1 MEPDSWSQIII
12 LVILILFSAFF
23 SATETAFSS
32 LNKIRIKMMAED
44 GNKRAAL
51 VQSMQE
57 NFDRL
62 LTTVLIGN
70 NIVNIAS
77 TSIATVLFISLLGQA
92 SGPSVSTVVMTVVV
106 LIFGEITPKSIAKEK
121 PEVFAMFS
129 APFLKLL
136 FYIFIPF
143 IMFFALWKKMLKA
156 IFKLEGND
164 AITGDE
170 LLNIVEEAED
180 SGGIDEEESDLI
192 RSAISFSELTAGDIL
207 TPRVDIVAIDK
218 ADGEDKIAQIF
229 EDSRYSRLPVFEDN
243 IDNIIGFIHIRD
255 FSRVKFAEDVNYNVD
270 DIIKNAVFV
279 AKSMPVNDLLK
290 YMQSNKTHM
299 AVVNDEY
306 GGTIG
311 IVTLEDILEE
321 LVGEIW
327 DEADEIV
334 EDFIE
339 HDDGTLGVLCSTQLD
354 KMFERLDMATDDNSE
369 SPTVGGWVIEQLC
382 KIPEEGDKF
391 SYEELDVVVTK
402 VEARRIIEISVKKT
416 EIFDAVEER

>member
-1 MEPDSWSQIII
+1 LDTDSWSQIII
-12 LVILILFSAFF
+12 LVILIMFSAFF

-32 LNKIRIKMMAED
+32 LNKIRIKMMADE

-51 VQSMQE
+51 VYNMTE

-77 TSIATVLFISLLGQA
+77 TAIATILFIALLGDQA
-92 SGPSVSTVVMTVVV
+92 TGSTVSTVVMTVAV

-121 PEVFAMFS
+121 PEAFAMFA
-129 APFLKLL
+129 APFIKLL
-136 FYIFIPF
+136 AAIFIPF
-143 IMFFALWKKMLKA
+143 IAFFALWKKMLKK
-156 IFKLEGND
+156 IFKLENND

-192 RSAISFSELTAGDIL
+192 RSAISFSDLTAEDIL
-207 TPRVDIVAIDK
+207 TPRVDIIAISKD
-218 ADGEDKIAQIF
+218 DDEDKIAQVF
-229 EDSRYSRLPVFEDN
+229 DDSKFSRLPVYEDG
-243 IDNIIGFIHIRD
+243 IDNIIGFLHIRD
-255 FSRVKFAEDVNYNVD
+255 FSRVKFSDDEEYNIDDVL
-270 DIIKNAVFV
+270 KSTVFV
-279 AKSMPVNDLLK
+279 AKSMAVNDLLK
-290 YMQSNKTHM
+290 LMQSKKTHM
-299 AVVNDEY
+299 AVVTDEY

-334 EDFIE
+334 EDFVDLE
-339 HDDGTLGVLCSTQLD
+339 DGKIKVLCSTQLN
-354 KMFERLDMATDDNSE
+354 KMLDHLGLEDDSDSE
-369 SPTVGGWVIEQLC
+369 SVSVGGWVIEQLC
-382 KIPEEGDKF
+382 KIPEEGDVF
-391 SYEELDVVVTK
+391 SYKNIDVEVTK
-402 VEARRIIEISVKKT
+402 VEQRRIIEIVVTKN
-416 EIFDAVEER
+416 DPVEEEE

>member
-1 MEPDSWSQIII
+1 MDTDSWSQIII
-12 LVILILFSAFF
+12 LVILIMFSAFF

-32 LNKIRIKMMAED
+32 LNKIRIKMMADE

-51 VQSMQE
+51 VYNMTE

-77 TSIATVLFISLLGQA
+77 TAIATILFIALLGDQA
-92 SGPSVSTVVMTVVV
+92 TGSTVSTVVMTVAV

-121 PEVFAMFS
+121 PEAFAMFA
-129 APFLKLL
+129 APFIKLL
-136 FYIFIPF
+136 AAIFIPF
-143 IMFFALWKKMLKA
+143 IAFFALWKKMLKK
-156 IFKLEGND
+156 IFKLENND

-192 RSAISFSELTAGDIL
+192 RSAISFSDLTAEDIL
-207 TPRVDIVAIDK
+207 TPRVDIIAISKD
-218 ADGEDKIAQIF
+218 DDEDKIAQVF
-229 EDSRYSRLPVFEDN
+229 DDSKFSRLPVYEDG
-243 IDNIIGFIHIRD
+243 IDNIIGFLHIRD
-255 FSRVKFAEDVNYNVD
+255 FSRVKFSDDEEYNIDDVL
-270 DIIKNAVFV
+270 KSTVFV
-279 AKSMPVNDLLK
+279 AKSMAVNDLLK
-290 YMQSNKTHM
+290 LMQSKKTHM
-299 AVVNDEY
+299 AVVTDEY

-334 EDFIE
+334 EDFVDLE
-339 HDDGTLGVLCSTQLD
+339 DGKIKVLCSTQLN
-354 KMFERLDMATDDNSE
+354 KMLDHLGLEDDSDSE
-369 SPTVGGWVIEQLC
+369 SVSVGGWVIEQLC
-382 KIPEEGDKF
+382 KIPEEGDVF
-391 SYEELDVVVTK
+391 SYKNIDVEVTK
-402 VEARRIIEISVKKT
+402 VEQRRIIEIVVTKN
-416 EIFDAVEER
+416 DPVEEEE

>member
-1 MEPDSWSQIII
+1 M
-12 LVILILFSAFF
+12 FSAFF

-32 LNKIRIKMMAED
+32 LNKIRIKMMADE

-51 VQSMQE
+51 VYNMTE

-77 TSIATVLFISLLGQA
+77 TAIATILFIALLGDQA
-92 SGPSVSTVVMTVVV
+92 TGSTVSTVVMTVAV

-121 PEVFAMFS
+121 PEAFAMFA
-129 APFLKLL
+129 APFIKLL
-136 FYIFIPF
+136 AAIFIPF
-143 IMFFALWKKMLKA
+143 IAFFALWKKMLKK
-156 IFKLEGND
+156 IFKLENND

-192 RSAISFSELTAGDIL
+192 RSAISFSDLTAEDIL
-207 TPRVDIVAIDK
+207 TPRVDIIAISKD
-218 ADGEDKIAQIF
+218 DDEDKIAQVF
-229 EDSRYSRLPVFEDN
+229 DDSKFSRLPVYEDG
-243 IDNIIGFIHIRD
+243 IDNIIGFLHIRD
-255 FSRVKFAEDVNYNVD
+255 FSRVKFSDDEEYNIDDVL
-270 DIIKNAVFV
+270 KSTVFV
-279 AKSMPVNDLLK
+279 AKSMAVNDLLK
-290 YMQSNKTHM
+290 LMQSKKTHM
-299 AVVNDEY
+299 AVVTDEY

-334 EDFIE
+334 EDFVDLE
-339 HDDGTLGVLCSTQLD
+339 DGKIKVLCSTQLN
-354 KMFERLDMATDDNSE
+354 KMLDHLGLEDDSDSE
-369 SPTVGGWVIEQLC
+369 SVSVGGWVIEQLC
-382 KIPEEGDKF
+382 KIPEEGDVF
-391 SYEELDVVVTK
+391 SYKNIDVEVTK
-402 VEARRIIEISVKKT
+402 VEQRRIIEIVVTKN
-416 EIFDAVEER
+416 DPVEEEE

>member
-23 SATETAFSS
+23 SATEAAFSS
-32 LNKIRIKMMAED
+32 LNKIRVKMMADE

-51 VQSMQE
+51 VYSMTD

-77 TSIATVLFISLLGQA
+77 TSIATVLFISLLGQK
-92 SGPSVSTVVMTVVV
+92 SGPSVSTIVMTVVV

-121 PEVFAMFS
+121 PEAFAMFS
-129 APFLKLL
+129 APFLRLL
-136 FYIFIPF
+136 FIIFIPF
-143 IMFFALWKKMLKA
+143 ILFFALWKKMLKA
-156 IFKLEGND
+156 VFKLEGND

-192 RSAISFSELTAGDIL
+192 RSAISFSELTAEDIL
-207 TPRVDIVAIDK
+207 TPRVDVISIDRN
-218 ADGEDKIAQIF
+218 DDEDKIAQTF
-229 EDSRYSRLPVFEDN
+229 EDSKFSRLPVIEDN

-255 FSRVKFAEDVNYNVD
+255 FSRVKFFEDTEYNID
-270 DIIKNAVFV
+270 DILKATTFV

-290 YMQSNKTHM
+290 FMQSKKTHM
-299 AVVNDEY
+299 AVVTDEY

-327 DEADEIV
+327 DEADEVV
-334 EDFIE
+334 EEFVE
-339 HDDGTLGVLCSTQLD
+339 NEDGTISVLCSTQLD
-354 KMFERLDMATDDNSE
+354 KMFDYLGMSTDEDSE
-369 SPTVGGWVIEQLC
+369 SVSVGGWVIEQLC
-382 KIPEEGDKF
+382 KIPEVGDSF
-391 SYEELDVVVTK
+391 SYEELDVTVTK
-402 VEARRIIEISVKKT
+402 VEQRRIIEISVKKT
-416 EIFDAVEER
+416 EVIDAVEER

>member
-1 MEPDSWSQIII
+1 MSQIIV

-32 LNKIRIKMMAED
+32 LNKIRIKMLADE

-51 VQSMQE
+51 VYSLSE
-57 NFDRL
+57 NFDKL

-70 NIVNIAS
+70 NIVNIVS
-77 TSIATVLFISLLGQA
+77 TSIATVFFIDLLADQTTGTT
-92 SGPSVSTVVMTVVV
+92 VSTVVMTAAV

-121 PEVFAMFS
+121 PEAFAMFS
-129 APFLKLL
+129 APFIKLL
-136 FYIFIPF
+136 SIIFIPF
-143 IMFFALWKKMLKA
+143 VAFFALWKKMLKA
-156 IFKLEGND
+156 VFKLEAND

-207 TPRVDIVAIDK
+207 TPRVDVISVEKD
-218 ADGEDKIAQIF
+218 DSEEKIAQTF
-229 EDSRYSRLPVFEDN
+229 DDSKFSRLPVVDGG

-255 FSRVKFAEDVNYNVD
+255 FSRVKFSDDVEYNVD
-270 DIIKNAVFV
+270 DIIKNTVFV
-279 AKSMPVNDLLK
+279 AKNMAVNDLLK
-290 YMQSNKTHM
+290 LMQTQKTHM
-299 AVVNDEY
+299 AVVTDEY
-306 GGTIG
+306 GGTCG

-327 DEADEIV
+327 DEADEVV

-339 HDDGTLGVLCSTQLD
+339 HEDGTLGVLCSTQLG
-354 KMFERLDMATDDNSE
+354 KMFDRLGMDTDDESE
-369 SPTVGGWVIEQLC
+369 SATVGGWVIEQMC
-382 KIPEEGDKF
+382 KIPEEGECF
-391 SYEELDVVVTK
+391 SYEEKLDITVTK
-402 VEARRIIEISVKKT
+402 VENRRIIEISVKKREET
-416 EIFDAVEER
+416 DAEQE

>member
-1 MEPDSWSQIII
+1 
-12 LVILILFSAFF
+12 
-23 SATETAFSS
+23 
-32 LNKIRIKMMAED
+32 MMAED

-51 VQSMQE
+51 VHNMTE

-77 TSIATVLFISLLGQA
+77 TSIATLLFIHLLGDT
-92 SGPSVSTVVMTVVV
+92 SGPSVSTVVMTVLV

-121 PEVFAMFS
+121 PEAFAMFA
-129 APFLKLL
+129 APFIKLL

-156 IFKLEGND
+156 VFKLEAND

-207 TPRVDIVAIDK
+207 TPRVDIIAVDK
-218 ADGEDKIAQIF
+218 NDTEDKIAQIF
-229 EDSRYSRLPVFEDN
+229 EDSRFSRLPVFEDS

-279 AKSMPVNDLLK
+279 AKSMPISELLK
-290 YMQSNKTHM
+290 YMQSHKTHM
-299 AVVNDEY
+299 AVVTDEY

-334 EDFIE
+334 EDFKE
-339 HDDGTLGVLCSTQLD
+339 NEDGTLTVLCSTQLD
-354 KMFERLDMATDDNSE
+354 KMFEHLGMDTDDESE
-369 SPTVGGWVIEQLC
+369 SSTVGGWVIEQLC
-382 KIPEEGDKF
+382 KIPEEGDTF
-391 SYEELDVVVTK
+391 TYGSIDVTVTK
-402 VEARRIIEISVKKT
+402 VEARRIIEISVKKN
-416 EIFDAVEER
+416 EDSEAVEEK

>member
-12 LVILILFSAFF
+12 LVILILFSAYF

-32 LNKIRIKMMAED
+32 LNRIRIKMLADE
-44 GNKRAAL
+44 GNKRAAM
-51 VQSMQE
+51 VYNMSE
-57 NFDRL
+57 NFDKL

-77 TSIATVLFISLLGQA
+77 TSIATVFFIELLMDQA
-92 SGPSVSTVVMTVVV
+92 TGSTVSTVVMTVAL

-121 PEVFAMFS
+121 PEAFAMFS
-129 APFLKLL
+129 APFIKFLSVIFVPFVL
-136 FYIFIPF
+136 FFT
-143 IMFFALWKKMLKA
+143 LWKKMLKA
-156 IFKLEGND
+156 VFKLESND

-192 RSAISFSELTAGDIL
+192 RSAISFSDLTAADIL
-207 TPRVDIVAIDK
+207 TPRVDIIAVDK
-218 ADGEDKIAQIF
+218 DDDQDKIAQVF
-229 EDSRYSRLPVFEDN
+229 DDSKFSRLPVIEGS

-255 FSRVKFAEDVNYNVD
+255 FSRVKFSEDLEYNVD
-270 DIIKNAVFV
+270 DIIKNTVFV
-279 AKSMPVNDLLK
+279 AKSMAVNDLLK
-290 YMQSNKTHM
+290 LMQSEKTHI
-299 AVVNDEY
+299 AVVTDEY
-306 GGTIG
+306 GGTVG

-339 HDDGTLGVLCSTQLD
+339 HEDGTLGVLCSTQLG
-354 KMFERLDMATDDNSE
+354 KMFDHLGMTTDDE
-369 SPTVGGWVIEQLC
+369 SDSATVGGWVIEQMC
-382 KIPEEGDKF
+382 RIPEEGDSF
-391 SYEELDVVVTK
+391 SYENLDITVTK
-402 VEARRIIEISVKKT
+402 VENRRIIEISVLKH
-416 EIFDAVEER
+416 EDSGAEEE

>member
-1 MEPDSWSQIII
+1 MEPDSWSQIIV

-32 LNKIRIKMMAED
+32 LNKIRVKMMADE
-44 GNKRAAL
+44 GNRRAAL
-51 VQSMQE
+51 VYNMTD

-77 TSIATVLFISLLGQA
+77 TSIATVLFISLLGGA
-92 SGPSVSTVVMTVVV
+92 KGPSVSTIVMTVIV

-121 PEVFAMFS
+121 PEAFAMFS

-136 FYIFIPF
+136 FYVFIPF
-143 IMFFALWKKMLKA
+143 IWFFGLWKKMLKA
-156 IFKLEGND
+156 IFKLESND

-192 RSAISFSELTAGDIL
+192 RSAISFSELTAEDIL
-207 TPRVDIVAIDK
+207 TPRVDIIAVDK
-218 ADGEDKIAQIF
+218 SDDEDKIAHIF
-229 EDSRYSRLPVFEDN
+229 EQSKFSRLPVVADN
-243 IDNIIGFIHIRD
+243 VDNIIGFIHIRD
-255 FSRVKFAEDVNYNVD
+255 FSRVKFSEDIQFNID
-270 DIIKNAVFV
+270 DIIKSTTFV

-290 YMQSNKTHM
+290 LMQSKKTHM
-299 AVVNDEY
+299 AVVTDEY

-327 DEADEIV
+327 DEADEVV
-334 EDFIE
+334 EDFTE
-339 HDDGTLGVLCSTQLD
+339 NEDGTLSVLCSTQLD
-354 KMFERLDMATDDNSE
+354 KMFDRLDMSTDDDSE
-369 SPTVGGWVIEQLC
+369 SVSVGGWVIEQLC
-382 KIPEEGDKF
+382 KIPEVGDKF

-402 VEARRIIEISVKKT
+402 VENRRIIEISVKKT
-416 EIFDAVEER
+416 ELHDAVEER

>member
-32 LNKIRIKMMAED
+32 LNKIRIKMMADE

-51 VQSMQE
+51 VHTMTD

-77 TSIATVLFISLLGQA
+77 TSIATVLFISLLGDA

-121 PEVFAMFS
+121 PEAFAMFS

-136 FYIFIPF
+136 FIIFIPF
-143 IMFFALWKKMLKA
+143 IAFFALWKKMLKA

-192 RSAISFSELTAGDIL
+192 RSAISFSELTAEDIL
-207 TPRVDIVAIDK
+207 TPRVDIIAVDK
-218 ADGEDKIAQIF
+218 NDSEDKIAQIF
-229 EDSRYSRLPVFEDN
+229 EDSRFSRLPVIEEN

-255 FSRVKFAEDVNYNVD
+255 FSRVKFADNVEYNVD
-270 DIIKNAVFV
+270 DIIKTTVFV

-290 YMQSNKTHM
+290 LMQSNKTHM
-299 AVVNDEY
+299 AVVTDEF
-306 GGTIG
+306 GGTVG

-334 EDFIE
+334 EDFIDHE
-339 HDDGTLGVLCSTQLD
+339 DGTLGVLCSTQLD
-354 KMFERLDMATDDNSE
+354 KMFDRLGMNTDDESE
-369 SPTVGGWVIEQLC
+369 SVTVGGWVIEQLC
-382 KIPEEGDKF
+382 KIPEVGDTF

-402 VEARRIIEISVKKT
+402 VENRRIIEISVKKN
-416 EIFDAVEER
+416 EMIDAVEER

>member
-1 MEPDSWSQIII
+1 MDSDSWSQIII
-12 LVILILFSAFF
+12 LSILILFSAFF

-32 LNKIRIKMMAED
+32 LNKIRVKMMADE

-51 VQSMQE
+51 VLKTVE

-77 TSIATVLFISLLGQA
+77 TSIATLLFIHLLGEA
-92 SGPSVSTVVMTVVV
+92 SGPSISTAVMTVVV
-106 LIFGEITPKSIAKEK
+106 LIFAEITPKSIAKEK
-121 PEVFAMFS
+121 PEAFAMFS
-129 APFLKLL
+129 APFVRML

-143 IMFFALWKKMLKA
+143 IAFFALWKKMLKA
-156 IFKLEGND
+156 VFKLEGND

-170 LLNIVEEAED
+170 LLNMVEEAED

-207 TPRVDIVAIDK
+207 TPRVDIIAIDK
-218 ADGEDKIAQIF
+218 TDTEDKIAQTF
-229 EDSRYSRLPVFEDN
+229 EDSRYSRLPVYEDN

-279 AKSMPVNDLLK
+279 AKSMPINDLLK
-290 YMQSNKTHM
+290 YMQSHKTHM
-299 AVVNDEY
+299 AVVTDEY

-354 KMFERLDMATDDNSE
+354 KMFDRLDMEVDSE
-369 SPTVGGWVIEQLC
+369 SESATVGGWVIEQLC
-382 KIPEEGDKF
+382 KIPEEGDVF
-391 SYEELDVVVTK
+391 TYEELEVTVTK
-402 VEARRIIEISVKKT
+402 VEARRIIEICVRKT

>member
-1 MEPDSWSQIII
+1 
-12 LVILILFSAFF
+12 
-23 SATETAFSS
+23 
-32 LNKIRIKMMAED
+32 MMAEE

-51 VQSMQE
+51 VQTISE

-77 TSIATVLFISLLGQA
+77 TSIATVFFIGLLNDQA
-92 SGPSVSTVVMTVVV
+92 TGSTVSTVVMTVIV

-121 PEVFAMFS
+121 PEAFAMFA
-129 APFLKLL
+129 APFIKLL
-136 FYIFIPF
+136 FYIFVPF
-143 IMFFALWKKMLKA
+143 IWFFALWKKMLKA
-156 IFKLEGND
+156 VFKLEGND

-192 RSAISFSELTAGDIL
+192 RSAISFSELTAEDIL
-207 TPRVDIVAIDK
+207 TPRVDVIAIEKTD
-218 ADGEDKIAQIF
+218 DDDKIAHVF
-229 EDSRYSRLPVFEDN
+229 EDSGFSRLPVIEDS

-255 FSRVKFAEDVNYNVD
+255 FSRAKFADDVAFNID
-270 DIIKNAVFV
+270 TILKDTTFV

-290 YMQSNKTHM
+290 FMQSKKTHM
-299 AVVNDEY
+299 AVVTDEY

-327 DEADEIV
+327 DEADEVVEEIV
-334 EDFIE
+334 ECE
-339 HDDGTLGVLCSTQLD
+339 DGSFTVLCSTQLD
-354 KMFERLDMATDDNSE
+354 KMFDHLGMNTDADSE
-369 SPTVGGWVIEQLC
+369 SVSVGGWVIEQLC
-382 KIPEEGDKF
+382 KIPEVGDQF

-402 VEARRIIEISVKKT
+402 VESRRIIEISVKKNEAIDT
-416 EIFDAVEER
+416 DEEK

>member
-1 MEPDSWSQIII
+1 MEPDSWSQIIV
-12 LVILILFSAFF
+12 LVILVLFSAYF

-32 LNKIRIKMMAED
+32 LNKIRVKMMADE

-51 VQSMQE
+51 VYKMSE

-77 TSIATVLFISLLGQA
+77 TSIATVFFIDLLRDQA
-92 SGPSVSTVVMTVVV
+92 TGSTVSTVVMTVIV

-121 PEVFAMFS
+121 PEAFAMFS
-129 APFLKLL
+129 VPFLRVM
-136 FYIFIPF
+136 FIIFIPF
-143 IMFFALWKKMLKA
+143 IWFFGLWKKMLKA
-156 IFKLEGND
+156 VFKLEGND

-192 RSAISFSELTAGDIL
+192 RSAISFSELTAEDIL
-207 TPRVDIVAIDK
+207 TPRVDIIAIDK
-218 ADGEDKIAQIF
+218 DDSEDKIAQVF
-229 EDSRYSRLPVFEDN
+229 DDSKFSRLPVIDES
-243 IDNIIGFIHIRD
+243 IDNIIGFVHIRD
-255 FSRVKFAEDVNYNVD
+255 FSRVKFSDDAEYNVD
-270 DIIKNAVFV
+270 DIIKDTVFV

-290 YMQSNKTHM
+290 LMQTKKTHM
-299 AVVNDEY
+299 AVVTDEY

-327 DEADEIV
+327 DEADEVV
-334 EDFIE
+334 EDFVE
-339 HDDGTLGVLCSTQLD
+339 NEDGSILVLCSTQLG
-354 KMFERLDMATDDNSE
+354 KMFDHLGMDTDDDSE
-369 SPTVGGWVIEQLC
+369 SVSVGGWVIEQLC
-382 KIPEEGDKF
+382 KIPEEGDMF
-391 SYEELDVVVTK
+391 TYEELEITVTK
-402 VEARRIIEISVKKT
+402 VENRRIMEISVRKL
-416 EIFDAVEER
+416 ESSDEGEQ

>member
-1 MEPDSWSQIII
+1 MDTDSWSQIII
-12 LVILILFSAFF
+12 LVILIMFSAFF

-32 LNKIRIKMMAED
+32 LNKIRIKMMADE

-51 VQSMQE
+51 VYNMTE

-77 TSIATVLFISLLGQA
+77 TAIATILFIALLGDQA
-92 SGPSVSTVVMTVVV
+92 TGSTVSTVVMTVAV

-121 PEVFAMFS
+121 PEAFAMFA
-129 APFLKLL
+129 APFIKLL
-136 FYIFIPF
+136 AAIFIPF
-143 IMFFALWKKMLKA
+143 IAFFALWKKMLKK
-156 IFKLEGND
+156 IFKLENND

-192 RSAISFSELTAGDIL
+192 RSAISFSDLTAEDIL
-207 TPRVDIVAIDK
+207 TPRVDIIAISKD
-218 ADGEDKIAQIF
+218 DDEDKIAQVF
-229 EDSRYSRLPVFEDN
+229 DDSKFSRLPVYEDG
-243 IDNIIGFIHIRD
+243 IDNIIGFLHIRD
-255 FSRVKFAEDVNYNVD
+255 FSRVKFSDDEEYNIDDVL
-270 DIIKNAVFV
+270 KSTVFV

-290 YMQSNKTHM
+290 LMQSKKTHM
-299 AVVNDEY
+299 AVVTDEY

-327 DEADEIV
+327 DEADEVI
-334 EDFIE
+334 EDFVDLE
-339 HDDGTLGVLCSTQLD
+339 DGKVKVLCSTQLN
-354 KMFERLDMATDDNSE
+354 KMLDHLGLEDDSDSE
-369 SPTVGGWVIEQLC
+369 SVSVGGWVIEQLC
-382 KIPEEGDKF
+382 KIPEEGDVF
-391 SYEELDVVVTK
+391 SYKNIDVEVTK
-402 VEARRIIEISVKKT
+402 VEQRRIIEIVVTKNDSV
-416 EIFDAVEER
+416 EDEE